1 MADNKVQFLISA
13 KDEASPVIEGV
24 EKNVDSLWNSVEKNQ
39 KTVSERAKS
48 NQAAFQKMAVVWGV
62 VAWIGIAIA
71 KTSFDAFSDA
81 QAEMAIVNQSLANS
95 LVWLNEKQLKAATWF
110 GTIAEALK
118 GSVVPA
124 MEATSQSA
132 LQLWFDD
139 EAAATAFSKLFSVTK
154 DTWLAM
160 QEMSIAMDLARYK
173 NISLEEASQKLLM
186 VHAGATKE
194 LKTLWIAV
202 DENATITQN
211 LASIQ
216 RQVAGTAA
224 TFGET
229 SKGAAEKMK
238 VSMWNLQEA
247 IGAGL
252 APALTQLATAILPI
266 VQGFTTRAEN
276 NPKLVSWII
285 VGITAVGWIV
295 AALWTL
301 GLVLPSIIAWV
312 GAVWTAMTVLAW
324 PIWILVVWIAFLAY
338 TIYKNRDI
346 IVEAT
351 QGFSTKMQ
359 KIRVDLK
366 VFLVERFLVI
376 TWFISDSRNSI
387 YTTATTMRNNI
398 SSMISGV
405 VNWIVSFI
413 SWSRDA
419 ITWAFSNM
427 LGGISGVAKSI
438 LNGAIGIIEGFVN
451 SAVASLNSLISLANS
466 VPWVS
471 IESIAPVSFG
481 RLAKGGIAWMWFFGD
496 AGGVVTGAHGIDKV
510 PTMLTAGELVLNR
523 AQQWSIA
530 GQLQTG
536 TQKAPTIVI
545 QGNTFYWTDRE
556 FIDKIGETIMQEFKL
571 HAGFASF

>member
-1 MADNKVQFLISA
+1 MAENKVQFLISA
-13 KDEASPVIEGV
+13 KDEASQVIEWV

-39 KTVSERAKS
+39 KTIGERAKS
-48 NQAAFQKMAVVWGV
+48 NEAAFQKMAVVGGI

-71 KTSFDAFSDA
+71 KTSFDAYSDA
-81 QAEMAIVNQSLANS
+81 QAEMAIVNQSLSNS
-95 LVWLNEKQLKAATWF
+95 LVGLNEKQLKTATWF
-110 GTIAEALK
+110 WTIAEALTW
-118 GSVVPA
+118 SVIPA
-124 MEATSQSA
+124 MDAASQSA

-139 EAAATAFSKLFSVTK
+139 EAAAVAFSKLFAVTK
-154 DTWLAM
+154 DTWQAM

-186 VHAGATKE
+186 VHAGTTRE
-194 LKTLWIAV
+194 LKALGIAV

-216 RQVAGTAA
+216 QQVAGSAA
-224 TFGET
+224 VYGE
-229 SKGAAEKMK
+229 SAKGASDKINVA
-238 VSMWNLQEA
+238 MWNLKET
-247 IGAGL
+247 IGEW
-252 APALTQLATAILPI
+252 APAMAKLAEAILPI
-266 VQGFTTRAEN
+266 ITWITNRAAE
-276 NPKLVSWII
+276 NPKLVSTII
-285 VGITAVGWIV
+285 IWVTAMWWLI
-295 AALWTL
+295 ATL
-301 GLVLPSIIAWV
+301 GTLWLVLPSIIAWV

-351 QGFSTKMQ
+351 QWFSTKMQ

-398 SSMISGV
+398 SSMISWV

-471 IESIAPVSFG
+471 IENIAPVSFG
-481 RLAKGGIAWMWFFGD
+481 RLAKGGIAWTWFFGD
-496 AGGVVTGAHGIDKV
+496 AGGVVTGANGIDKV

-530 GQLQTG
+530 GQLQNQ

-545 QGNTFYWTDRE
+545 QWNNFYWTDRE